1 MAMVNMEYKD
11 EKIMQ
16 LTAELDALKSSKQ
29 PVLINSDTVALEDE
43 LQQCR
48 EELELARNNYEQE
61 IERLKNQMSE
71 VGATNNGNEGEEI

>member
-1 MAMVNMEYKD
+1 MLALQTANQMAMVNMEYKD

-16 LTAELDALKSSKQ
+16 LTAELEALKASKQ

-48 EELELARNNYEQE
+48 EELELVRGNYEQE
-61 IERLKNQMSE
+61 IEQLKN
-71 VGATNNGNEGEEI
+71 

>member
-16 LTAELDALKSSKQ
+16 LTAELEALKASKQ
-29 PVLINSDTVALEDE
+29 PVLINSDTVVLEEE

-48 EELELARNNYEQE
+48 EELELVKNNYEQE
-61 IERLKNQMSE
+61 IERLKSDLNE
-71 VGATNNGNEGEEI
+71 VGASNNNNDGEEI

>member
-16 LTAELDALKSSKQ
+16 LTSELEALKASKQ

-48 EELELARNNYEQE
+48 EELELVKNNYEQE
-61 IERLKNQMSE
+61 IERLKSDLNE
-71 VGATNNGNEGEEI
+71 VGASNNNNDGEEI

>member
-1 MAMVNMEYKD
+1 MEYKD

-16 LTAELDALKSSKQ
+16 LTSELEALKASKQ

-48 EELELARNNYEQE
+48 EELELVKNNYEQE
-61 IERLKNQMSE
+61 IERLKSDLNE
-71 VGATNNGNEGEEI
+71 VGASNNNNDGEEI

>member
-16 LTAELDALKSSKQ
+16 LTAELEALKAAKQ

-48 EELELARNNYEQE
+48 EELELVKNNYEQE
-61 IERLKNQMSE
+61 IEQLKN
-71 VGATNNGNEGEEI
+71 

>member
-16 LTAELDALKSSKQ
+16 LTSELEALKASKQ
-29 PVLINSDTVALEDE
+29 PVLINSDTVALEEE

-48 EELELARNNYEQE
+48 EELELVKNNYEQE
-61 IERLKNQMSE
+61 IERLKSDLNE
-71 VGATNNGNEGEEI
+71 VGASNNNNDGEEI

>member
-16 LTAELDALKSSKQ
+16 LTSELEALKASKK

-48 EELELARNNYEQE
+48 EELELVKNNYEQE
-61 IERLKNQMSE
+61 IERLKSDLNE
-71 VGATNNGNEGEEI
+71 VGASNNNDGEEI